1 MAEPAESA
9 ERRVDQIVETI
20 TSKGDFPVV
29 ARVIQRLHEVVPK
42 ENCNAL
48 EVARV
53 ILADPGLSSKV
64 LRVVNSSY
72 YRPRGEPISTITRA
86 VMLLGF
92 EAIRDLTTGLVL
104 LDELARAAGG
114 RPVVREVL
122 HQALVCG
129 SVARALSTTVGYPQ
143 PEEAYLLGLFA
154 NLGQLC
160 LAAYYH
166 DEYERAV
173 SLADPRYHPLER
185 ALHEVFGIASAD
197 LATGI
202 LMRWNFPAGFGEYFR
217 STHPSGDRPVLGHA
231 ERLFAIVD
239 LAHDYAVHESD
250 AERDPEVLAAATRRY
265 EAMFQRR
272 GDELLAAIER
282 GLEDVHDAL
291 PALRIAAA
299 HGEHR
304 SSAGHATP
312 RPTAGPSSGAGPRA
326 GDAAAPRPEI
336 VPDGAATAA
345 AFEILAEISRG
356 ILAQDDINDTL
367 AMVLEGIARTG
378 RFDVAFLALLNP
390 RKDRLIGRL
399 GFGDGVDEYL
409 KGLSLSV
416 APNGGVLVDAIL
428 AREPRSVA
436 QGAAAMLVPP
446 GAPAPKIP
454 AASFVVQ
461 PLVVRGK
468 AIGVLAATRGA
479 GMAVGAADLTLVQ
492 LFCNHAGLA
501 LDRAVA

>member
-1 MAEPAESA
+1 VAEPAESA
-9 ERRVDQIVETI
+9 EQRIEHMVERI
-20 TSKGDFPVV
+20 AAKGDFPAV
-29 ARVIQRLHEVVPK
+29 ARVIHRLHEVVRK

-53 ILADPGLSSKV
+53 ILGDPGLSSKV

-129 SVARALSTTVGYPQ
+129 SVARALSATVGYPN

-166 DEYERAV
+166 DDYERAV
-173 SLADPRYHPLER
+173 TLADPSHHALER

-202 LMRWNFPAGFGEYFR
+202 LARWNFPAGFSEYFR
-217 STHPSGDRPVLGHA
+217 STHPSVDRPVLGHSQ
-231 ERLFAIVD
+231 RLFAIVD
-239 LAHDYAVHESD
+239 LAHDYAAHESD
-250 AERDPEVLAAATRRY
+250 PERDPAVLAAAARRY
-265 EAMFQRR
+265 EVMFQRG

-282 GLEDVHDAL
+282 GLEDVHDEL
-291 PALRIAAA
+291 PMLRIATA
-299 HGEHR
+299 HGEGR
-304 SSAGHATP
+304 G
-312 RPTAGPSSGAGPRA
+312 GAGSGPGRSAPAARA
-326 GDAAAPRPEI
+326 DTGAPRPEA
-336 VPDGAATAA
+336 VPDGPSSAA

-378 RFDVAFLALLNP
+378 RFEVAFLALLSP
-390 RKDRLIGRL
+390 RKDRLLGRL
-399 GFGDGVDEYL
+399 GYGDGVGDYL
-409 KGLSLSV
+409 KGLSMPV
-416 APNGGVLVDAIL
+416 GPDGGVLTDAIL
-428 AREPRSVA
+428 AREPRIVA
-436 QGAAAMLVPP
+436 HGTATMLVPR

-468 AIGVLAATRGA
+468 AIGVLVATRGA
-479 GMAVGAADLTLVQ
+479 GPAAGPADLTIVQ